1 MQTQKQYKKPL
12 FSPNPAFIFREIKSS
27 VSEHTWLLE
36 VGRSAGLNSLG
47 TLLMAL
53 SGRST
58 RTVLT
63 AEKLTFCRLREY
75 SSILQ
80 PQRGGKDKCEIKNVA
95 THGGGDVGGDRNA
108 ATQIICSQL
117 RCSLYASLFIWRS
130 SNYSSLRQIWLAFS
144 THFLCS
150 GAQLTEQKVRKTP
163 QAHA

>member
-1 MQTQKQYKKPL
+1 M
-12 FSPNPAFIFREIKSS
+12 FGEIKSS

-80 PQRGGKDKCEIKNVA
+80 PQRGRKDKCEIKKCRN
-95 THGGGDVGGDRNA
+95 TRGGGRNA

-117 RCSLYASLFIWRS
+117 RCSLYDTLFIWRS